1 MRCRNFLTDNNRD
14 ENRISREKLRQQN
27 EQLGRCILLKIY
39 LRADVEEAA
48 SGKILSLPK
57 RLKSLRLQQFLE
69 ILLLETAETAAF
81 LSSEQNEKLWEMGNR
96 KIRKLACTALLLDI
110 KITGYYKTVQKKQT
124 KEKHKKKCPQQFL
137 WIPAPVPE
145 SAETAA
151 IPCAD
156 IKGGAKDIQLLL
168 RMHRLGKLCNLQKN
182 LLPQK
187 QHTTKEN

>member
-1 MRCRNFLTDNNRD
+1 MRCRNFLTDINRD
-14 ENRISREKLRQQN
+14 ENRISRENRQQN

-96 KIRKLACTALLLDI
+96 KNRKLACTALFLDI
-110 KITGYYKTVQKKQT
+110 KIIGNYSKSNYLICAKKQT
-124 KEKHKKKCPQQFL
+124 KEK
-137 WIPAPVPE
+137 
-145 SAETAA
+145 T
-151 IPCAD
+151 
-156 IKGGAKDIQLLL
+156 
-168 RMHRLGKLCNLQKN
+168 
-182 LLPQK
+182 
-187 QHTTKEN
+187 

>member
-1 MRCRNFLTDNNRD
+1 MRCRNFLTDINRD

-137 WIPAPVPE
+137 
-145 SAETAA
+145 
-151 IPCAD
+151 
-156 IKGGAKDIQLLL
+156 
-168 RMHRLGKLCNLQKN
+168 
-182 LLPQK
+182 
-187 QHTTKEN
+187 